1 MDRNRPAL
9 RADARRNRARVLAAA
24 QEAFAAEGRVVALD
38 EIARRAGVGAGT
50 VYRHF
55 ATKELLF
62 EAVIVD
68 RLHALR
74 DDAIGRLAAADRDA
88 GVAFFDFLAEMI
100 RSAVVNRAISDAL
113 ATTPQATVDAVGAVK
128 GELMARFGAL
138 LRRAQ
143 RAGAVRADIRPDDL
157 GALILGC
164 LALHRHASD
173 DDTAGRLITVV
184 QDGLR
189 PPRAPGVAAARQ
201 SADG

>member
-1 MDRNRPAL
+1 MEEQKPAL

-24 QEAFAAEGRVVALD
+24 REAFAAEGRVVALD

-62 EAVIVD
+62 EAVITD

-74 DDAIGRLAAADRDA
+74 DDAANRLAAAGQDA
-88 GVAFFDFLAEMI
+88 GTAFFEFLAEMI
-100 RSAVVNRAISDAL
+100 RSAVANRAVSDAL
-113 ATTPQATVDAVGAVK
+113 AATPHATIDAVGAIK
-128 GELMARFGAL
+128 GELMVHFGAL
-138 LRRAQ
+138 LRQAQ
-143 RAGAVRADIRPDDL
+143 LAGAVRGDIEPDDL

-164 LALHRHASD
+164 LALHRHAPD
-173 DDTAGRLITVV
+173 DRTADRLITVV

-189 PPRAPGVAAARQ
+189 PPRVA
-201 SADG
+201 

>member
-1 MDRNRPAL
+1 MDENRPAL

-24 QEAFAAEGRVVALD
+24 REAFAAEGRVVALD

-62 EAVIVD
+62 EAVIID

-74 DDAIGRLAAADRDA
+74 DDATDRLAADQDA
-88 GVAFFDFLAEMI
+88 GAGFYDFLAEMI

-113 ATTPQATVDAVGAVK
+113 AATPQATVDAVAAVK
-128 GELMARFGAL
+128 DELMAQFGAL

-143 RAGAVRADIRPDDL
+143 RAGAVRADIQPDDL

-164 LALHRHASD
+164 LALHRHASGE
-173 DDTAGRLITVV
+173 DTAGRLVAVV

-189 PPRAPGVAAARQ
+189 PAVAQ
-201 SADG
+201 PSG

>member
-1 MDRNRPAL
+1 MDENRPAL

-24 QEAFAAEGRVVALD
+24 REAFAAEGRVVALD

-55 ATKELLF
+55 ATKEVLF
-62 EAVIVD
+62 EAVIID

-74 DDAIGRLAAADRDA
+74 DDATDRLAADQDA
-88 GVAFFDFLAEMI
+88 GAGFYDFLAEMI

-113 ATTPQATVDAVGAVK
+113 AATPQATVDAVAAVK
-128 GELMARFGAL
+128 DELMAQFGAL

-143 RAGAVRADIRPDDL
+143 RAGAVRADIQPDDL

-164 LALHRHASD
+164 LALHRHASGE
-173 DDTAGRLITVV
+173 DTAGRLVAVV

-189 PPRAPGVAAARQ
+189 RAVAQ
-201 SADG
+201 PSG

>member
-1 MDRNRPAL
+1 MDENRPAL

-24 QEAFAAEGRVVALD
+24 REAFAAEGRVVALD

-62 EAVIVD
+62 EAVIID

-74 DDAIGRLAAADRDA
+74 DDATDRLAADQDA
-88 GVAFFDFLAEMI
+88 GAGFYDFLAEMI

-113 ATTPQATVDAVGAVK
+113 AATPQATVDAVAAVK
-128 GELMARFGAL
+128 DELMAQFGAL

-143 RAGAVRADIRPDDL
+143 RAGAVRADIQPDDL

-164 LALHRHASD
+164 LALHRHASGE
-173 DDTAGRLITVV
+173 DTAGRLVAVV

-189 PPRAPGVAAARQ
+189 RAVAQ
-201 SADG
+201 PSG